1 MVVLTDD
8 ELTQLYEQINRDDSS
23 LTLRK
28 KAMLLLGLKMGL
40 RASDIVSLEIG
51 SIDWKNPSIRFV
63 QKKTGVEVNLPMPAE
78 VGNALY
84 QYITKERR
92 QSPNPV
98 IFLSEDAP
106 FEPLDSTAC
115 IRALHS
121 ALP

>member
-1 MVVLTDD
+1 MLFAALSSTYAPRETIVVVLTDD

-63 QKKTGVEVNLPMPAE
+63 QKKLVLE
-78 VGNALY
+78 
-84 QYITKERR
+84 
-92 QSPNPV
+92 
-98 IFLSEDAP
+98 
-106 FEPLDSTAC
+106 
-115 IRALHS
+115 
-121 ALP
+121 